1 MSGLEF
7 ADKHPERT
15 KYFICTLMALGYG
28 KHPEG
33 NCRRRICGRGD
44 DDAGVALC
52 RVGGRFYLWLL
63 PQNEFDCRCT
73 AGWDAVLALRIV
85 DIDFTSF
92 LEVAVVVSDI
102 GLEASNFRVS
112 EVKVNIEF
120 LVLGIENDDSD
131 FRLEGVPVG
140 GDLYICFGILGGV
153 DSPRAGS
160 REAETRDVSHNPFLQ

>member
-7 ADKHPERT
+7 ADEHAERA
-15 KYFICTLMALGYG
+15 KYFICALEAFGG
-28 KHPEG
+28 RKSEG
-33 NCRRRICGRGD
+33 DSLCRICGR
-44 DDAGVALC
+44 
-52 RVGGRFYLWLL
+52 FNLWFL

-73 AGWDAVLALRIV
+73 AGRDAVTALCTINL
-85 DIDFTSF
+85 DFGSF
-92 LEVAVVVSDI
+92 LEVAVVVGDV
-102 GLEASNFRVS
+102 GFEACNFCAS

-153 DSPRAGS
+153 DSPRAGG
-160 REAETRDVSHNPFLQ
+160 